1 MKVTQQEEIL
11 DIVDQNDEVITS
23 MPRSEVYAQKLFSQ
37 MRSVWLLMKN
47 SKGELWI
54 PRRALD
60 RKILPGYL
68 DGSVVGH
75 VQAGETYEQ
84 ALARET
90 KEEVGLDINLVSYK
104 LLGKLTPHEHQ
115 TFCFASVY
123 ECVIDQAPVNWSR
136 EEYSEWSWVTSD
148 QLVKNYQQGEK
159 MKDTLLVILQNF
171 YGHKDEIKNIGII
184 STTPAE

>member
-60 RKILPGYL
+60 RKI
-68 DGSVVGH
+68 
-75 VQAGETYEQ
+75 
-84 ALARET
+84 
-90 KEEVGLDINLVSYK
+90 
-104 LLGKLTPHEHQ
+104 
-115 TFCFASVY
+115 
-123 ECVIDQAPVNWSR
+123 
-136 EEYSEWSWVTSD
+136 
-148 QLVKNYQQGEK
+148 
-159 MKDTLLVILQNF
+159 
-171 YGHKDEIKNIGII
+171 
-184 STTPAE
+184 